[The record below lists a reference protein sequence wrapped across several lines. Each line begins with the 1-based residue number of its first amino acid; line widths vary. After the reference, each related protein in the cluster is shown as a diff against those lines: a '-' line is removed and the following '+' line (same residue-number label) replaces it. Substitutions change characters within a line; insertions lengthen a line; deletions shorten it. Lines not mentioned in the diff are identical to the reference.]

1 MILGGTPLFLLLTV
15 ACSALAAGSMSEQGT
30 RTRDSL
36 LHLKFK
42 QAGSV
47 QCSSTIHTTVG
58 VCVGKMHG
66 GVRILL
72 ARYILILPLTEI
84 GASRIFILNAQIY
97 VMHFLKISNQI
108 FESSGKSFQ

>member
-72 ARYILILPLTEI
+72 ARYILLPLTEI
-84 GASRIFILNAQIY
+84 CASRIFILMQVQKFYQN
-97 VMHFLKISNQI
+97 
-108 FESSGKSFQ
+108 